1 MSDPLASL
9 RSKLANQP
17 HVVTSKANPTN
28 DPLAAIRAKVKGG
41 KASTAA
47 AAPLSSDARL
57 TRLEK
62 AVKELLGV
70 ATTDRA
76 RAQLKQF
83 S

>member
-1 MSDPLASL
+1 MPSL
-9 RSKLANQP
+9 DQIRANLKAGT
-17 HVVTSKANPTN
+17 HAVTSKANPTN